1 MAGDYI
7 KCPRCELN
15 YIHKSQEYCDVCKAE
30 LKMGPQLVFAV
41 DDDDEEVALEL
52 CPICKQNYIKD
63 NEEMCEQCRK
73 ELEFKKDEID
83 LDKDEEWRNYLDDD
97 VDEVDEDS
105 EEMLSLSQLAEEEGD
120 ALFDD
125 EEEEDD
131 IEYQDSEP
139 DDFDIPEIDESDF
152 EEDDEEEESE
162 DEDNDDSF

>member
-97 VDEVDEDS
+97 VDEVNEDS

-152 EEDDEEEESE
+152 EEDDEEEASE
-162 DEDNDDSF
+162 DEENDDSF

>member
-162 DEDNDDSF
+162 DEENDDSF

>member
-97 VDEVDEDS
+97 VDEVNEDS

-162 DEDNDDSF
+162 DEENDDSF

>member
-15 YIHKSQEYCDVCKAE
+15 YIHKSQGYCDVCKAE
-30 LKMGPQLVFAV
+30 LKMGPQLIFAV
-41 DDDDEEVALEL
+41 DDDDDDVALEL
-52 CPICKQNYIKD
+52 CSICKQNYIKD

-73 ELEFKKDEID
+73 DLEFKKDDID

-97 VDEVDEDS
+97 VTEPEEDS

-125 EEEEDD
+125 EEEEED
-131 IEYQDSEP
+131 IDYQDPEP

-152 EEDDEEEESE
+152 EEEDEDEEE
-162 DEDNDDSF
+162 DENDDDSF

>member
-97 VDEVDEDS
+97 VDEVNEDS

-120 ALFDD
+120 ALFDN

-162 DEDNDDSF
+162 DEENDDSF